1 MKIGKSYGKVLI
13 VSSWKMGSTLLT
25 DLLGSHPLA
34 FVLYEPL
41 WHFGIER
48 LRNKNSTKYKEQL
61 GLIRDLLNCNFSS
74 FRRKLFQKNIL
85 LIIQIVG
92 LTDESLRLRRILL
105 KIQNFTSLWEIFRQI
120 DLFQNFLASKSKK
133 FQINI
138 QISNSTADL
147 SS

>member
-1 MKIGKSYGKVLI
+1 MVQPIFNKSLSETIGWHKIIKVFRDFINFLKKKSLNFFVCFRLFPPNMKIGKSYEKVLI

-48 LRNKNSTKYKEQL
+48 LRNKNSTDYKKQI

-74 FRRKLFQKNIL
+74 FRRM
-85 LIIQIVG
+85 
-92 LTDESLRLRRILL
+92 
-105 KIQNFTSLWEIFRQI
+105 
-120 DLFQNFLASKSKK
+120 
-133 FQINI
+133 
-138 QISNSTADL
+138 
-147 SS
+147 

>member
-48 LRNKNSTKYKEQL
+48 LRNKNSTEHREQL

-74 FRRKLFQKNIL
+74 FRRKVLWKNIQFL
-85 LIIQIVG
+85 LENNADIYR
-92 LTDESLRLRRILL
+92 LMHLPPADE
-105 KIQNFTSLWEIFRQI
+105 
-120 DLFQNFLASKSKK
+120 
-133 FQINI
+133 
-138 QISNSTADL
+138 
-147 SS
+147 

>member
-74 FRRKLFQKNIL
+74 FRRKLFQKNIEYHGQHR
-85 LIIQIVG
+85 IIIMKMFANN
-92 LTDESLRLRRILL
+92 LDSWTYR
-105 KIQNFTSLWEIFRQI
+105 
-120 DLFQNFLASKSKK
+120 
-133 FQINI
+133 
-138 QISNSTADL
+138 
-147 SS
+147 